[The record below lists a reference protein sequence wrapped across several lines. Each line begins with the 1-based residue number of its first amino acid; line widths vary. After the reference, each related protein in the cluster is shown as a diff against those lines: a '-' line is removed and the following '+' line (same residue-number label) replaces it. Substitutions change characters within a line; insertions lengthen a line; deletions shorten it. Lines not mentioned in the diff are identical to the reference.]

1 MSFQVGAA
9 TVTPVVE
16 MVDRSFDFLAFLP
29 KATEDA
35 LRANLH
41 WMAPHHFDPASRRVL
56 LSMHSWLVEAGG
68 KRILIDSC
76 VGNGKQRDARPD
88 WCNLST
94 AFLDRLADA
103 GARPEDID
111 YVLCTHLH
119 ADHVGW
125 NTRLLDGRWV
135 PTFPNATYVFS
146 RQEYAFWEA
155 EHRAGKAGPHLQAF
169 RDSVLPVIEAGQVLI
184 VEDRDEIA
192 GLLQL
197 EPAPG
202 HTRGHVAVWL
212 EGGRGGVASSG
223 VFTGDI
229 LHHPVQVLN
238 PHWSCMGCL
247 DPEQAAETRI
257 RVLARCA
264 AEDTILFPGHFMSPR
279 AARITKANDGFA
291 FRFLCEE
298 VGGTAR

>member
-16 MVDRSFDFLAFLP
+16 MVDHSFDFFRFFP
-29 KATEDA
+29 KATEAA
-35 LRANLH
+35 LQENVG
-41 WMAPHHFDPASRRVL
+41 WMAPHHFDKASRRVL

-68 KRILIDSC
+68 RRILIDSC
-76 VGNGKQRDARPD
+76 VGNDKQRDARPD

-94 AFLDRLADA
+94 AFLDRLAEA

-155 EHRAGKAGPHLQAF
+155 EHLAGKGGPHLQSY
-169 RDSVLPVIEAGQVLI
+169 RDSVLPIVEAGQALI

-197 EPAPG
+197 
-202 HTRGHVAVWL
+202 
-212 EGGRGGVASSG
+212 
-223 VFTGDI
+223 
-229 LHHPVQVLN
+229 
-238 PHWSCMGCL
+238 
-247 DPEQAAETRI
+247 
-257 RVLARCA
+257 
-264 AEDTILFPGHFMSPR
+264 
-279 AARITKANDGFA
+279 
-291 FRFLCEE
+291 
-298 VGGTAR
+298 